1 MNALLLLASLLTQP
15 MPPLVSEFIRI
26 AEAAQGNVGVAVVV
40 LEDEK
45 PESIGW
51 QSGYPFPMQSV
62 YKLPIAMA
70 VLRQVDRGSLT
81 LDTPVRVKKSEM
93 VPAALRSPLRDKSPD
108 GVTLPVH
115 ELIRLAVAE
124 SDGTASDVLL
134 RLAGGPE
141 KVMAYLKEIGIRE
154 VIVADPEMMMAKEK
168 SVQYRN
174 SATPDA
180 ALALLRA
187 LHSGPAV
194 SAKSRARLLR
204 HMTETKTGPNRIKG
218 QLPPGTLVA
227 HKTGSSN
234 TVNGI
239 TAATNDIGIIRLPDG
254 RHLAVAVFVSD
265 AKADLATREAVIAR
279 IARAA
284 WDHYVSR

>member
-93 VPAALRSPLRDKSPD
+93 VPAAR
-108 GVTLPVH
+108 
-115 ELIRLAVAE
+115 
-124 SDGTASDVLL
+124 
-134 RLAGGPE
+134 
-141 KVMAYLKEIGIRE
+141 
-154 VIVADPEMMMAKEK
+154 
-168 SVQYRN
+168 
-174 SATPDA
+174 
-180 ALALLRA
+180 
-187 LHSGPAV
+187 
-194 SAKSRARLLR
+194 
-204 HMTETKTGPNRIKG
+204 
-218 QLPPGTLVA
+218 
-227 HKTGSSN
+227 
-234 TVNGI
+234 
-239 TAATNDIGIIRLPDG
+239 
-254 RHLAVAVFVSD
+254 
-265 AKADLATREAVIAR
+265 TR
-279 IARAA
+279 
-284 WDHYVSR
+284 

>member
-15 MPPLVSEFIRI
+15 VPPLVSEFARI
-26 AEAAQGNVGVAVVV
+26 AEAAEGSVGVAVVV
-40 LEDEK
+40 LEDGNA
-45 PESIGW
+45 ESIGW
-51 QSGYPFPMQSV
+51 QSEYPFPMQSV
-62 YKLPIAMA
+62 YKVPIAMA

-81 LDTPVRVKKSEM
+81 LDTPVQVRKSDL
-93 VPAALRSPLRDKSPD
+93 VPAAAHSPLRDQHPD
-108 GVTLPVH
+108 GVTLPLR
-115 ELIRLAVAE
+115 ELVRLAVAE

-141 KVMAYLKEIGIRE
+141 KVMAYLKEIGIRQL
-154 VIVADPEMMMAKEK
+154 IVADPESQLAREK

-187 LHSGPAV
+187 LHGGLAV
-194 SAKSRARLLR
+194 SAKSRALLLQ
-204 HMTETKTGPNRIKG
+204 HMTETKTGPARIKG
-218 QLPPGTLVA
+218 LLPPGTVVA
-227 HKTGSSN
+227 HKTGTSN
-234 TVNGI
+234 TVKGV
-239 TAATNDIGIIRLPDG
+239 TAATNDIGIILLPDG

-265 AKADLATREAVIAR
+265 AKADRSTREAVIAR